1 MLDKKKVRKLWLQ
14 DATEQKEFLD
24 TVVKENIE
32 KYRKGDCKF
41 RFTDE
46 NGNIL
51 ANKKVKINQISH
63 DFKYG
68 ANILMLDEFEN
79 DELNKKYRE
88 EFKKHFNLA
97 TVPFYWDA
105 LEPEEGKLRFDKNS
119 PKIYRRPA
127 PDLCLEYCEEN
138 GIDAKLH
145 CLVYDK
151 FIPEWLPR
159 DNMEKMEELYEKRI
173 KEIAK
178 RYKGKLY
185 EFEVINEVGLE
196 REWEYKSKI
205 SEKRDVVEWSFNM
218 ARKYLPDETL
228 VINEGGSPIYFLGSD
243 DYRSAYFMLC
253 DLALKNGASIDK
265 IGLQHHTF
273 TGSTSK
279 TEEEYEKAV
288 MQKINKFNPKFI
300 LRALDII
307 SELNLPL
314 EITEVT
320 IPTFGF
326 DKEDEILQADLLEV
340 LYTTFFSHKN
350 VNEVVY
356 WNLPDGCAYEI
367 DGWNENNVKG
377 GLFKKDMSPKESAKR
392 LHYLFNE
399 KWHTDLELETDENGC
414 VNFRGFYGN
423 YVAEIDGKKYNFGL
437 HKNMETKNK

>member
-1 MLDKKKVRKLWLQ
+1 MLDKTKVRKLWLQ

-24 TVVKENIE
+24 TVVKDNIE

-68 ANILMLDEFEN
+68 ANILMLDEFKD

-88 EFKKHFNLA
+88 QFKKHFNLA

-105 LEPEEGKLRFDKNS
+105 LEPEEGKERFDKNS

-127 PDLCLEYCEEN
+127 PDLCLEYCNEN

-151 FIPEWLPR
+151 FIPKWLPR

-253 DLALKNGASIDK
+253 NLALKNGASIDK

-377 GLFKKDMSPKESAKR
+377 GLFKKDMTPKESAKR

-399 KWHTDLELETDENGC
+399 KWHTDLELVTDENGC

-437 HKNMETKNK
+437 HKKDWNKK

>member
-1 MLDKKKVRKLWLQ
+1 MLDKTKVRKLWLQ

-24 TVVKENIE
+24 TVVKDNIE

-68 ANILMLDEFEN
+68 ANILMLDEFKD

-88 EFKKHFNLA
+88 QFKKHFNLA

-105 LEPEEGKLRFDKNS
+105 LEPEEGKERFDKNS

-127 PDLCLEYCEEN
+127 PDLCLEYCNEN

-151 FIPEWLPR
+151 FIPKWLPR

-253 DLALKNGASIDK
+253 NLALKNGASIDK

-377 GLFKKDMSPKESAKR
+377 GLFKKDMTPKESAKR

-399 KWHTDLELETDENGC
+399 KWHTDLELVTDENGC

-437 HKNMETKNK
+437 HKKD